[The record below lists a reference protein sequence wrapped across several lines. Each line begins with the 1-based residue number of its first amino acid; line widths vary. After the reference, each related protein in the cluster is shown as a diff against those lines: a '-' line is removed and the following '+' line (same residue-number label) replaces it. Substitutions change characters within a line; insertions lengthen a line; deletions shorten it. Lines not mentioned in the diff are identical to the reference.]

1 MRRSIV
7 LSAIATIATLTAL
20 AGVAAATFHQSSRVA
35 LTTHRAGHASGFTAR
50 ISSTDATAPGAKPK
64 RATRLV
70 IAFPANTH
78 FNLGTSL
85 ARACTLSDKQLTK
98 PFGPSCPRRS
108 EIGTGS
114 AMINALPMA
123 TVQNVRA
130 TVNAYVRGADSL
142 LIVLTGDQKLLP
154 GTPPIIIHAT
164 VSGSRLT
171 LRLPHVVYGRGKGK
185 FKSFHGVTAVIAS
198 LTLSVPAMGSGTD
211 SLLTAGAC
219 TRGRFVVSSRFTY
232 ADHSTMRLRSSSRC
246 S

>member
-1 MRRSIV
+1 VRRSIV
-7 LSAIATIATLTAL
+7 LLAIGTVATLASL
-20 AGVAAATFHQSSRVA
+20 AAVATATFHQSSRIA
-35 LTTHRAGHASGFTAR
+35 LTTHRAGHSSGFTAR
-50 ISSTDATAPGAKPK
+50 VSSTDATAPGAKPK

-70 IAFPANTH
+70 IAFPANTR

-85 ARACTLSDKQLTK
+85 VRACTLSDKQLTK
-98 PFGPSCPRRS
+98 PFGPTCPRRGL
-108 EIGTGS
+108 IGTGS

-130 TVNAYVRGADSL
+130 TVKAFVHGTDSV
-142 LIVLTGDQKLLP
+142 LIVLVNDQKLLP

-185 FKSFHGVTAVIAS
+185 YKSFAGITAVIAS
-198 LTLSVPAMGSGTD
+198 LKLSVPAMGSGAD
-211 SLLTAGAC
+211 ALLRAGTC
-219 TRGRFVVSSRFTY
+219 THGRFVVSSRFTY
-232 ADHSTMRLRSSSRC
+232 ADHTTVRLRSTSRC